1 MFIHDNADS
10 PDIIRGLYMIIMALQ
25 IWKNLH
31 ITMKI
36 VALLGITVGVTLVI
50 WLAGPLFY
58 STTVNE
64 EFPTSMPIRA
74 TLALAAAAT
83 SMPTTPIPTAAS
95 VGSTHQATTTP
106 SEANAAPT
114 STPEADIAPTATSE
128 AAPTSAPEADIAPT
142 ATSEVVATEP
152 QALKSGAFTRVDN
165 LHVAEGVAT
174 IYHTSD
180 GQLILRLE
188 NFKAANGPDLF
199 VSLSGHPMPRSTAE
213 AHESGYREIA
223 RLKASQGNQN
233 YELPADLDISQY
245 RSVVIYCR
253 AFSVVFSTAELQ

>member
-1 MFIHDNADS
+1 MFKLFALS
-10 PDIIRGLYMIIMALQ
+10 YREAYMITTALQ

-31 ITMKI
+31 LTVKI
-36 VALLGITVGVTLVI
+36 LALLSITVGVTLAI
-50 WLAGPLFY
+50 WLVGPLFY

-83 SMPTTPIPTAAS
+83 SMPTTPIPTTAS
-95 VGSTHQATTTP
+95 VGSAHQVTTTP
-106 SEANAAPT
+106 SEANATPT
-114 STPEADIAPTATSE
+114 ST
-128 AAPTSAPEADIAPT
+128 PEADIAPT

-152 QALKSGAFTRVDN
+152 QALKSGAFTRVDD

>member
-1 MFIHDNADS
+1 
-10 PDIIRGLYMIIMALQ
+10 
-25 IWKNLH
+25 
-31 ITMKI
+31 
-36 VALLGITVGVTLVI
+36 
-50 WLAGPLFY
+50 LAGWSTLLFNNRQRRVPHQHADTCHVGTCRRRNQHADYADPNSSICREY
-58 STTVNE
+58 SSSDYNAIGGE
-64 EFPTSMPIRA
+64 
-74 TLALAAAAT
+74 
-83 SMPTTPIPTAAS
+83 
-95 VGSTHQATTTP
+95 
-106 SEANAAPT
+106 AAPT